1 MKPSRYLAVV
11 AGLLGMMVLSTPA
24 FANGVVL
31 PFTNGLA
38 APNSANLLINL
49 NNIYNVTN
57 TGGTITF
64 NPTTQTLSMT
74 STITS
79 ISSGNM
85 VYTGDFGTV
94 TFTTGALTSGSIF
107 GLALFNGGTYTITT
121 NGTDGLPNGVLFSG
135 SFGPVRWHKIGNTNE
150 YWFTGIGLQE
160 IGNMHETSVLVSGTT
175 QFNVIQ
181 GASVIP
187 EPGTLVLAGTGLCF
201 VAGAVYR
208 AGFRL
213 RQGPGSAT
221 AG

>member
-64 NPTTQTLSMT
+64 NPTTETLSMT

-94 TFTTGALTSGSIF
+94 TFTTGALTSGSIY
-107 GLALFNGGTYTITT
+107 GYATFNGGTYTYTT

-135 SFGPVRWHKIGNTNE
+135 TFGLIHWHKIGNTDE
-150 YWFTGIGLQE
+150 FWFSAYGI
-160 IGNMHETSVLVSGTT
+160 HETSVLVSGTT
-175 QFNVIQ
+175 QFNVVQ
-181 GASVIP
+181 GAVVIP

-201 VAGAVYR
+201 VAGAVWLAGLQRRGR
-208 AGFRL
+208 A
-213 RQGPGSAT
+213 GSAT